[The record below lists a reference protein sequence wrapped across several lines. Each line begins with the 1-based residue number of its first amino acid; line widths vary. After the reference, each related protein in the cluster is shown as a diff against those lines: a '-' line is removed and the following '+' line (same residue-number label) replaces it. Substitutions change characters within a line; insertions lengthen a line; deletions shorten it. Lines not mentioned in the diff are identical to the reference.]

1 MRASINRY
9 ATLKIF
15 ESEAKVLGVQFSELK
30 YLMLELLLMLG
41 LPSIAELLGIECGV
55 VYHSAMV
62 ALMLST
68 FIALRSSAKRKYKGY
83 LASWGSHRLQQP
95 KLIRVSRQQH
105 G

>member
-1 MRASINRY
+1 MRAGINKY

-41 LPSIAELLGIECGV
+41 LPSVAELIGVARGV
-55 VYHSAMV
+55 VYHAFMGL
-62 ALMLST
+62 LMLAT

-83 LASWGSHRLQQP
+83 MASWASHRLQQP
-95 KLIRVSRQQH
+95 KLVKVSRHH